1 MLSLKVY
8 ILRQSGDTFGEAN
21 QVVAGAE
28 IKCGLC
34 PAEGHAAATPPG
46 RAIGGGAAAAV
57 LNTHREKFFEIKEKP
72 DRSLD
77 APLRQRQRA
86 AINV

>member
-1 MLSLKVY
+1 MSLKVY

-34 PAEGHAAATPPG
+34 PAEGHAAATPPPWPPL
-46 RAIGGGAAAAV
+46 GGGAAAAV